1 MIDGS
6 DRYSPEEMEAIRRAI
21 APPPPSPP
29 AEVFGSPDAA
39 LPEYLKAFWK
49 LSDLNR
55 PLFERLSQD
64 PWVKLFSLYAFFP
77 GVQERLRADN
87 PIPELELTGRT
98 RGWVGILRFE
108 DAGLVIKPLQNSR
121 EPEVAR
127 IAGELGV
134 GPAQH
139 SSLPGYLTEAT
150 VAGVFFTELPP
161 ERQGSEVMTGVGR
174 SLGRMFRRLHD
185 AGIYYNDA
193 SIADPEGRSHLL
205 IDEAGS
211 CKLIDFGVSLLLDR
225 HPDFSTEEVHNFVRT
240 LPMYRIFAGMADS
253 RDQMDDFLHDYRA
266 RLARASKEEI
276 MARDLTFIQQGLGIA
291 AKIMGQEIEEPLR
304 NGFLAAYRT

>member
-6 DRYSPEEMEAIRRAI
+6 DRYSPKEIGAIRRAI

-49 LSDLNR
+49 LSDLDR

-77 GVQERLRADN
+77 QVQERLRTGN
-87 PIPELELTGRT
+87 PIPQFELTGRT
-98 RGWVGILRFE
+98 RGRVGVLRFE
-108 DAGLVIKPLQNSR
+108 DSGLVIKPLQSSR
-121 EPEVAR
+121 EPEITR

-139 SSLPGYLTEAT
+139 SSLPGYLTEEK
-150 VAGVFFTELPP
+150 VEGVFFPELPP
-161 ERQGSEVMTGVGR
+161 DRRGDDVMKAVGR
-174 SLGRMFRRLHD
+174 SLGRLLRRLHD

-193 SIADPEGRSHLL
+193 SISDPEGRSHL
-205 IDEAGS
+205 IVDEAGG
-211 CKLIDFGVSLLLDR
+211 CKLIDFRASLLLDR
-225 HPDFSTEEVHNFVRT
+225 HPEFSIEEVHNFVRT
-240 LPMYRIFAGMADS
+240 LPMYRIFVGMAGS
-253 RDQMDDFLHDYRA
+253 RGEVDGFLEDYRV
-266 RLARASKEEI
+266 RLGRAPKEEI
-276 MARDLTFIQQGLGIA
+276 LARDLTFVQQGLGIV
-291 AKIMGQEIEEPLR
+291 AKMMGQEIVEPLR